1 MIAVTAEIVV
11 VGKADVVTIVM
22 MMQAAHLLLTEIT
35 VAVDVVA
42 ETEIGLVHPH
52 QTAKEISMIGSVI
65 ARGHVHVLAPLI
77 AKKETEILVVLPLVD
92 HLIQT
97 MVW

>member
-1 MIAVTAEIVV
+1 MIVVTAEIVV

-35 VAVDVVA
+35 VAVDVAA

-52 QTAKEISMIGSVI
+52 QTGKEINMTGSVI
-65 ARGHVHVLAPLI
+65 ARGHVHVLVPLI
-77 AKKETEILVVLPLVD
+77 ANKEKEILVVLPLVD
-92 HLIQT
+92 LIQT
-97 MVW
+97 MV